1 MCWCNHQGR
10 VQPIVWRVRGARN
23 DAGFPPGKIARLVKS
38 FEMGVGNSNISKR
51 SESPQEHLGNTVDSR
66 TSSIFL
72 QNDAAGRRFDQGTV
86 VSPLA
91 MMMMDRNNHFFV
103 PQFQNSYECE
113 GCTVRRDRPPED
125 WHTSRSE
132 AEEHRHASVRRA
144 RARASALRCPAA
156 APYCQLRIVGRAAC
170 GESGV
175 VVRARKMEWMNGGRG
190 LGRPCASATG
200 AP

>member
-86 VSPLA
+86 VTPWTETITFPFLNFRTATSVKDAP
-91 MMMMDRNNHFFV
+91 FV
-103 PQFQNSYECE
+103 GIES
-113 GCTVRRDRPPED
+113 RRRKRD
-125 WHTSRSE
+125 WHPRRSE